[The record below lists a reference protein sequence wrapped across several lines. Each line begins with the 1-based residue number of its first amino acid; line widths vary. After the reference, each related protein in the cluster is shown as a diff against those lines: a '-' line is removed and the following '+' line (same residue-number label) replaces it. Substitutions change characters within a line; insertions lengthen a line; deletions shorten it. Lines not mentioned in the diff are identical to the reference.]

1 MEYINV
7 RHKHPPQGCR
17 RIAAGTINRD
27 LAVARRILNLCARL
41 WRDEGSTL
49 TWLAEAPL
57 IQLLENKK
65 ARKPYPLDWAEQKLL
80 FSELTPHL
88 ERPSLFKVNSCMREK
103 VTRCEQI
110 RRLER
115 CGHAVFMSP

>member
-49 TWLAEAPL
+49 TCLAEASL
-57 IQLLENKK
+57 IQLLENKR
-65 ARKPYPLDWAEQKLL
+65 AHKPYLLDWAEQKLL

-115 CGHAVFMSP
+115 CGHAVFLSP

>member
-49 TWLAEAPL
+49 TCLAEASL
-57 IQLLENKK
+57 IQLLENKR
-65 ARKPYPLDWAEQKLL
+65 ARKPYLLDWD
-80 FSELTPHL
+80 
-88 ERPSLFKVNSCMREK
+88 CMREK

-115 CGHAVFMSP
+115 CGHAVFLSP